1 MRFRPNGR
9 ASALATLL
17 IFAAASPSAA
27 QPPSPLDTGLWSFP
41 GSMVSPGSAT
51 LAGLALADRWLGL
64 EPFDNP
70 ATPAGARGQLTGL
83 LHRVNRQDLRTD
95 ARSFDETS
103 FFLDASGA
111 WATFPL
117 RGLHLA
123 FYLHQPVLR
132 VEENAFL
139 RGEPGGPVQPAV
151 INSNGSTREI
161 RGGAGLSGGSNSLRL
176 GAAIEWTRRSDLYEV
191 TETSGSPDMGF
202 RHLDFTGDGFGVQ
215 AGVRWA
221 PQVIEAGTFSVGAQA
236 RWTPAIDVEGE
247 QRFELVSGDSI
258 ATIFGTRESMVEG
271 GVSACWQA
279 TAALR
284 VIAGGG
290 GRTQAAWNGFD
301 VESGPAASGSI
312 AVEFHDSR
320 DPWTLRFGLG
330 LESEDGVPEDHASS
344 VGLGIGWLLGDIQLD
359 IGVLHRS
366 ISREPSPTSY
376 DDRVAL
382 TLVGTF

>member
-1 MRFRPNGR
+1 MRFRPNR
-9 ASALATLL
+9 RALALAALL
-17 IFAAASPSAA
+17 MFAVASPSTA
-27 QPPSPLDTGLWSFP
+27 QLPSPLDTGLWSFP
-41 GSMVSPGSAT
+41 GTMVSPGSAT
-51 LAGLALADRWLGL
+51 LAGLALANRWLGQ

-70 ATPAGARGQLTGL
+70 ALAPGARGQLTGM

-111 WATFPL
+111 WATFPM
-117 RGLHLA
+117 RGLNLSI
-123 FYLHQPVLR
+123 YLHQPVMR

-161 RGGAGLSGGSNSLRL
+161 RGGAGLSAGSGALRFGG
-176 GAAIEWTRRSDLYEV
+176 AIEWTRRSDLYEV
-191 TETSGSPDMGF
+191 TEASGSPDMGF
-202 RHLDFTGDGFGVQ
+202 RHLDFSGDGFGFQ

-221 PQVIEAGTFSVGAQA
+221 SLVAEAGTFSVGAQG
-236 RWTPAIDVEGE
+236 RWTPAIDLEGE
-247 QRFELVSGDSI
+247 QRFELQSGDSL
-258 ATIFGTRESMVEG
+258 AAFFGSRESMMEG
-271 GVSACWQA
+271 GVSVCWQA
-279 TAALR
+279 TSALQ

-290 GRTQAAWNGFD
+290 GRTQAEWNGFD
-301 VESGPAASGSI
+301 VVSGPAASGSI
-312 AVEFHDSR
+312 AVEFHDAR

-330 LESEDGVPEDHASS
+330 LESEDNVPEGHASS

-366 ISREPSPTSY
+366 ISRDPQPTSY
-376 DDRVAL
+376 EDRLAL